1 MKTETLIKGL
11 RKIGKCR
18 KAGIDLE
25 PYLERFSKSS
35 CPTRF
40 SYLLL
45 SERRSEDGHYS
56 KKFKSR
62 HPLGSVY
69 YDASY
74 GFVLAVRMF
83 SVFKIPIA
91 VIGFEADT
99 SDSTI
104 TIKQVQGVKDA
115 ADFLAGIRWEKL
127 LVSVVVDW
135 ARLHGAKKVEII
147 RAEDGPWHRGADLER
162 AARMHLHYDV
172 TAKRCGFRLDEKTNR
187 YTLHLTS

>member
-1 MKTETLIKGL
+1 MKTETLVEGL

-18 KAGIDLE
+18 KAGIDLR

-40 SYLLL
+40 SYLLF
-45 SERRSEDGHYS
+45 SERRGEDGHYS
-56 KKFKSR
+56 KKFKLCY
-62 HPLGSVY
+62 PLGSVY

-74 GFVLAVRMF
+74 GFVLAARMF
-83 SVFKIPIA
+83 SVFKFPVA
-91 VIGFEADT
+91 VIGFGADT
-99 SDSTI
+99 NNSTVI
-104 TIKQVQGVKDA
+104 IKQIQGVRGA

-147 RAEDGPWHRGADLER
+147 RAQDNFWYNCGDGE
-162 AARMHLHYDV
+162 RMHRMRFHYDV
-172 TAKRCGFRLDEKTNR
+172 TAKRCGFRLDEKTKL
-187 YTLHLTS
+187 YVLHLTS